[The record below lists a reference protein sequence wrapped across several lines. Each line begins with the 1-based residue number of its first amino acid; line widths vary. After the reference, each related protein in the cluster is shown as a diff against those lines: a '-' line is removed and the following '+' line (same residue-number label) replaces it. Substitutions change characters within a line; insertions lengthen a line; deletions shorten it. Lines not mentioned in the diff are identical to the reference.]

1 MVRAWL
7 LVVVGGLVVAAVGAH
22 WEALAL
28 ELARA
33 EIALRDG
40 DGSIAGASAAVA
52 HRGFP
57 AGSHLSFRSLSV
69 AARAAHFGND
79 EEGAAELYRQ
89 AERAATGE
97 DERREARWGLISAL
111 SELESKDAWDVLAEL
126 RSEPANRLPSEVVK
140 TANRTLLLEMRSGSI
155 RSLNKAAKAD
165 SLLGHT
171 KDPFARCSFRSV
183 YAGALAHTGDY
194 STALDVTRQLRDD
207 AQQHRLSFV
216 LPYADC
222 AAAQALC
229 GLRRYRDA
237 EALLLAA
244 LVEGNRRCDAFL
256 APLAAALLIRL
267 YSQSGRLERALEV
280 DVDLSTTIASITGEY
295 LSSRAVAL
303 ACVDRIEESITL
315 ADQAQSATRG
325 IEARVVGAAARLIA
339 AIRGRRGDVRKAA
352 ENLLAASE
360 DSNGV
365 DLLVSAYRSSPDLL
379 AVLVRSPDLR
389 ARLLPILRRTGDD
402 DA

>member
-1 MVRAWL
+1 
-7 LVVVGGLVVAAVGAH
+7 
-22 WEALAL
+22 
-28 ELARA
+28 
-33 EIALRDG
+33 
-40 DGSIAGASAAVA
+40 
-52 HRGFP
+52 
-57 AGSHLSFRSLSV
+57 
-69 AARAAHFGND
+69 
-79 EEGAAELYRQ
+79 
-89 AERAATGE
+89 
-97 DERREARWGLISAL
+97 
-111 SELESKDAWDVLAEL
+111 
-126 RSEPANRLPSEVVK
+126 
-140 TANRTLLLEMRSGSI
+140 
-155 RSLNKAAKAD
+155 
-165 SLLGHT
+165 
-171 KDPFARCSFRSV
+171 
-183 YAGALAHTGDY
+183 
-194 STALDVTRQLRDD
+194 
-207 AQQHRLSFV
+207 
-216 LPYADC
+216 
-222 AAAQALC
+222 
-229 GLRRYRDA
+229 
-237 EALLLAA
+237 LLLAA

-325 IEARVVGAAARLIA
+325 IEARVLGEAARLIA

-402 DA
+402 DALGLGDYLHATDQEPGALLSPREFEVYELVCRGLSNVQIGTYLFISEATVKVHVHHIFDKLGIRSRYALALDAARRRAGQATDAT